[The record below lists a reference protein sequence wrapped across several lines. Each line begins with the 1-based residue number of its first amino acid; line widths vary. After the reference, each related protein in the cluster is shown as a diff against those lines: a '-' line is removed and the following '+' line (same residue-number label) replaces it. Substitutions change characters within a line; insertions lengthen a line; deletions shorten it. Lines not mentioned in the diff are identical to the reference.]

1 VILYR
6 CFPWD
11 RSVEATAPGGAVW
24 LPRSL
29 QGRGRHDAPERYGCL
44 YVSEEPASAVVES
57 LAALV
62 GTDLA
67 PPDLVRGGLPLALAS
82 ISLPDEGLVLDL
94 DEPRVLS
101 EEGLRPSAVATRERS
116 RSRADAEA
124 LFDRHP
130 DAAGIRWWS
139 TFESRWA
146 NVTLFDRAAGRLGV
160 ETVRRLTV
168 DDPVV
173 GEAAHVL
180 GLAARP

>member
-1 VILYR
+1 MILFH

-11 RSVEATAPGGAVW
+11 RSVEAAAPGGALW
-24 LPRSL
+24 FPRML

-44 YVSEEPASAVVES
+44 YVSEDAVSAVVER
-57 LAALV
+57 LVALV

-82 ISLPDEGLVLDL
+82 IGLPDGSIIDL
-94 DEPRVLS
+94 DAPHVLS
-101 EEGLRPSAVATRERS
+101 EEGLRPSLVATHERA
-116 RSRADAEA
+116 RTRADAEA

-146 NVTLFDRAAGRLGV
+146 NVTLFDRAAGLLSV
-160 ETVRRLTV
+160 EDVRVLTLS
-168 DDPVV
+168 DPVV
-173 GEAAHVL
+173 GEAARFL
-180 GLAARP
+180 GLEVAG